1 MYGIIVAEERD
12 EMPKGMSPEQ
22 QTARFYRRRKIKQ
35 CLSVLCGIILRL
47 LGIDVTAVCVYWV
60 FFDAEAWKIRGIAA
74 AALFVLLYAQ
84 CASFSMLGL
93 RMFSKSTLSGTW
105 RLGWTAIL
113 ICAPLYFVVFVVSL
127 IPLTQRAAFF
137 LTVFPA
143 LILNALPMESICD
156 EYALR
161 GFPTPLFWGI
171 QIGMQMLV
179 FAAGQMYGLYL
190 LQIWG

>member
-1 MYGIIVAEERD
+1 MSGR
-12 EMPKGMSPEQ
+12 MSPEQ
-22 QTARFYRRRKIKQ
+22 QTVRFYRRRKINRI
-35 CLSVLCGIILRL
+35 LNLFFGIVLRL
-47 LGIDVTAVCVYWV
+47 LGIGVTAVCVYWV

-93 RMFSKSTLSGTW
+93 RMLSKRELHGTW

-113 ICAPLYFVVFVVSL
+113 ICAPLYFVVFIVSL

-171 QIGMQMLV
+171 QIGVQLFV
-179 FAAGQMYGLYL
+179 FAVGQMYGLYL